1 MLQKKMSVNSMK
13 FDIVNF
19 YNNRR
24 FLVVNMIIF
33 TVFFFVY
40 RFMGMKEH
48 FDVEPTSPNA
58 MYFTTVTHA
67 TLGYGDIIPKT
78 RTAKMVV
85 TLHVLLVYTF
95 IALATS
101 WTFEKSEDLWNNL
114 PEMPK

>member
-1 MLQKKMSVNSMK
+1 MK
-13 FDIVNF
+13 FDFVKF

-24 FLVVNMIIF
+24 FLVVNIIVF
-33 TVFFFVY
+33 IVFFFTY

-48 FDVEPTSPNA
+48 FGTEPTNANA

-67 TLGYGDIIPKT
+67 TVGYGDILPKT

-85 TLHVLLVYTF
+85 TLHVLIVWTL

-101 WTFEKSEDLWNNL
+101 WTFEKAEDSWDDIPNTL
-114 PEMPK
+114 